1 MINMYI
7 VAIGAHGWKA
17 DAKDNISHK
26 GCGTSWSGQGYLL
39 TTYHPKFAASLASA
53 FRTCQYYTQKEPF
66 GNVPHLGNLLLA
78 DSVPAG
84 PI

>member
-1 MINMYI
+1 
-7 VAIGAHGWKA
+7 
-17 DAKDNISHK
+17 
-26 GCGTSWSGQGYLL
+26 
-39 TTYHPKFAASLASA
+39 LASA
-53 FRTCQYYTQKEPF
+53 FQTCQYYTQKEPL